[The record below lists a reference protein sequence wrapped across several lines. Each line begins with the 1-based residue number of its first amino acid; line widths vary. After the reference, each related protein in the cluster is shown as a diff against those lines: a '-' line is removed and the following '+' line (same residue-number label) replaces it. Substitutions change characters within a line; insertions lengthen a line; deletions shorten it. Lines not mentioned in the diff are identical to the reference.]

1 MNHFENVCAIGI
13 AGGSASG
20 KTTIINKLKK
30 QFADEIVMISHDYYY
45 WANDDKS
52 MEERVKLNYDH
63 PQAFETAKLVDDL
76 QKLRNKEVV
85 NLPIYD
91 FTQHTRKKETLT
103 MHPKPVIVVEGILIL
118 EDKTLRDLMD
128 IKVFVD
134 TDADERLIRR
144 ILRDTQERGRSV
156 ASVLGSVVTRYC
168 FLSVCRM
175 FSYQGVKRKALQV
188 MSSIYNTERKTF
200 CPDPKGEARRSSSGV
215 KALDNRNNYSLRA
228 LPCLITAYLSQKTIS
243 RNCTT

>member
-1 MNHFENVCAIGI
+1 MNHFENVCVIGI

-45 WANDDKS
+45 WAYDEKS

-156 ASVLGSVVTRYC
+156 ASVLEQYINTVKPMHEEFVEPSKRYADIIIP
-168 FLSVCRM
+168 R
-175 FSYQGVKRKALQV
+175 GGE
-188 MSSIYNTERKTF
+188 NT
-200 CPDPKGEARRSSSGV
+200 A
-215 KALDNRNNYSLRA
+215 A
-228 LPCLITAYLSQKTIS
+228 ITILVEHLNTLLSQ
-243 RNCTT
+243 R